1 MKGGF
6 DVRPSGP
13 EAKIHECLLTMNAN
27 LSSQSNVANPPPPGI
42 VVAGLLR
49 NNPLVSSR
57 PDFHLRLPRHAPTS
71 PTVVSRFT
79 PGAIGLCLSD
89 SLRSRWESLAEQH
102 RRLQEEFSEETVHEV
117 RVASRRLMAQCDLLK
132 SVAPGAA
139 VDKARRTLKRQLKA
153 FSAVRDVQVQRDFV
167 EHHLTEFPELVLVR
181 EFLERNEHRL
191 AKVAMTKLGRFKL
204 GRLERCMFAIM
215 NAIAV
220 KTNDLKAWDRLRWA
234 IFRFAQNAYTEVV
247 RLFDRSVKRIHVQ
260 MEDDAKHPLK
270 CEARNAR

>member
-1 MKGGF
+1 M
-6 DVRPSGP
+6 
-13 EAKIHECLLTMNAN
+13 
-27 LSSQSNVANPPPPGI
+27 
-42 VVAGLLR
+42 
-49 NNPLVSSR
+49 
-57 PDFHLRLPRHAPTS
+57 
-71 PTVVSRFT
+71 
-79 PGAIGLCLSD
+79 
-89 SLRSRWESLAEQH
+89 
-102 RRLQEEFSEETVHEV
+102 